1 MEAYKAQPD
10 DTADYYGGLNMD
22 KVDELTEE
30 LLRALLESEMYR
42 EFIRQQSRLKAEPE
56 LMERVNH
63 YRMDNFLMQQDME
76 RDHFT
81 LVDQVSQEL
90 SELRKIPE
98 VNAYL
103 DSELALCREVQKIC
117 RTLIEGIDMVIPDL

>member
-1 MEAYKAQPD
+1 MAEKEQD
-10 DTADYYGGLNMD
+10 
-22 KVDELTEE
+22 
-30 LLRALLESEMYR
+30 R

-56 LMERVNH
+56 LLERVNH
-63 YRMDNFLMQQDME
+63 YRMDNFHMQQDMD

-117 RTLIEGIDMVIPDL
+117 RTLIDGIDMVIPDL

>member
-1 MEAYKAQPD
+1 MEAHKTQPD
-10 DTADYYGGLNMD
+10 DPSDHYGGLKMNR
-22 KVDELTEE
+22 VEELTAE
-30 LLRALLESEMYR
+30 LVSAIRDSEMYN
-42 EFIRQQSRLKAEPE
+42 EFIQQQEKLMAQPE
-56 LMERVNH
+56 LLSRVNH
-63 YRMDNFLMQQDME
+63 YRADNFSMQQDVN

-117 RTLIEGIDMVIPDL
+117 RTLIEGIEMGIPEI

>member
-1 MEAYKAQPD
+1 MNRVE
-10 DTADYYGGLNMD
+10 
-22 KVDELTEE
+22 ELTAE
-30 LLRALLESEMYR
+30 LVSAIRDSEMYN
-42 EFIRQQSRLKAEPE
+42 EFIQQQEKLMAQPE
-56 LMERVNH
+56 LLSRVKH
-63 YRMDNFLMQQDME
+63 YRADNFSMQQDVN

-117 RTLIEGIDMVIPDL
+117 RTLIEGIEMGIPEI